1 MLLRESRLIEPEPF
15 IQPLEPTALSRNDP
29 FMETSPA
36 PLTEEDSSKKNPLFG
51 EWLSLAAFIVELE
64 GGEDPETTSA
74 AARWKKKPAIN
85 ARAKTSMS
93 IKRREF
99 PFTACQK

>member
-36 PLTEEDSSKKNPLFG
+36 PLTLEDSSKKNPLFG
-51 EWLSLAAFIVELE
+51 EWLSFAAFIVELD
-64 GGEDPETTSA
+64 GGEDPDTTSA
-74 AARWKKKPAIN
+74 AARWEKKPAIN
-85 ARAKTSMS
+85 ARATTSKS
-93 IKRREF
+93 IRRRGF
-99 PFTACQK
+99 PFTVSQK